1 MTKKSELEDSFNEGF
16 KAGRESM
23 RQDILNRID
32 QLEIKPSLSNALG
45 MKYMAKKAVEET
57 K

>member
-23 RQDILNRID
+23 RQDIINRID